1 MNSFQITVV
10 LLNSLAS
17 AIESMKSVI
26 KLGGSVLINTTLRLK
41 LVFQISE
48 LRRAQHELVLV
59 HGGGKQI
66 AEMLTRLNLE
76 SHFHDGLRIT
86 DAAARDVIQMV
97 LAGKV
102 GKDLV
107 ADFAR
112 INIPAVSITGGDG
125 LSFLS
130 KKIKAEDGTDLG
142 FVGEIARSN
151 NALINAILGISA
163 IPVIACL
170 GLSAHDFGYHNING
184 DQMAAA
190 VAPACEADELIFV
203 TDVGGVKDEHGNTI
217 PNLNR
222 EEINQLLESGVAY
235 GGMRPKLRACLS
247 ALEAGVKR
255 ILILGAAD
263 ENSLLR
269 ASRNDDPIGTVI
281 A

>member
-1 MNSFQITVV
+1 
-10 LLNSLAS
+10 
-17 AIESMKSVI
+17 MKSVI
-26 KLGGSVLINTTLRLK
+26 KLGGSVLIDKSLRLK

-48 LRRAQHELVLV
+48 LCRHDISTVLV

-66 AEMLTRLNLE
+66 AEMLTRLNIE
-76 SHFHDGLRIT
+76 SRFHDGLRIT

-107 ADFAR
+107 ADLAR
-112 INIPAVSITGGDG
+112 LNVPAVSIAGGDAM
-125 LSFLS
+125 SFLS
-130 KKIKAEDGTDLG
+130 TKLKAEDGTDLG
-142 FVGEIARSN
+142 FVGQVVRTDGK
-151 NALINAILGISA
+151 LIDAILGIKA

-170 GLSAHDFGYHNING
+170 ALSAHDFSYHNVNG

-190 VAPACEADELIFV
+190 VAPACNADELIFV
-203 TDVGGVKDEHGNTI
+203 TDVGGVKDAKGETI
-217 PNLNR
+217 ANLKR
-222 EEINQLLESGVAY
+222 EQINDLLESGVAH

-255 ILILGAAD
+255 ILIVGAAE

-269 ASRNDDPIGTVI
+269 ACLQQEAIGTVI
-281 A
+281 S